1 MITTVINILT
11 TTPPKMIVHILYT
24 RSKGEDRE
32 STIVNERFMILDS
45 DLTDDNQTWQSSNAE
60 VHQQILLAGFG
71 FLGSS

>member
-11 TTPPKMIVHILYT
+11 TTPPKMIVHMLYT
-24 RSKGEDRE
+24 RSKGDDCE
-32 STIVNERFMILDS
+32 STIRDPRFRSYDR
-45 DLTDDNQTWQSSNAE
+45 QTWQSSKAQ